1 LLDSQ
6 QDLILKEL
14 EVSGEG
20 NNMDRSINLD
30 LEGVDQDFVRNDE
43 KSRCN
48 L

>member
-1 LLDSQ
+1 
-6 QDLILKEL
+6 L

-30 LEGVDQDFVRNDE
+30 FEGVDQDFVLIDE
-43 KSRCN
+43 ESRCN